1 MFFLIFFIFMVSA
14 AMNHTSGGNPHPGL
28 SFLQFC
34 FVMVSIICV
43 YKTGY
48 ILSFQLVM
56 GLLRHQLVSTIF

>member
-1 MFFLIFFIFMVSA
+1 VVFFMVST

-43 YKTGY
+43 FFCFQIWVYKTGC

-56 GLLRHQLVSTIF
+56 ELL